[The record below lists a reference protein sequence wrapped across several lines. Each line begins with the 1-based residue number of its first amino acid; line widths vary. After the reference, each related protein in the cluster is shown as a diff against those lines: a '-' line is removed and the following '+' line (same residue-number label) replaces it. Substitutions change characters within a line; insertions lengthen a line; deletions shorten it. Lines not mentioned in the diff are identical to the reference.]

1 MEYYVYVYLDVTQ
14 RVDIKYCD
22 IFFEYRPIYIGK
34 GKNKRMYNHFNDC
47 KRYKNMFYNKLNKMI
62 NEENIPLVLK
72 LKSFEFE
79 KDALNFEKELI
90 KSIGT
95 IKVGG
100 LLYNTT
106 DGGIGFSGYQFTDDV
121 KEKMRLYSIENKLYL
136 NFPQN
141 QKGENHPMWGK
152 KHTADTKEKMSK
164 SRNLRV
170 TTDETKKKM
179 SDSHKGKKLSENTKN
194 KLRDINT
201 GKKLSEETKDKISNS
216 KKGKLSW
223 NHGKSKD
230 SIIQLDLNNNFLKE
244 WNSLIDIQNAGYQKS
259 NVINVCNGKR
269 KSHGGYKWIYKN
281 DFIDHYF

>member
-1 MEYYVYVYLDVTQ
+1 MEYYVYAYLDVSQ
-14 RVDIKYCD
+14 RLEMKYCD

-62 NEENIPLVLK
+62 REENMPLVLK
-72 LKSFEFE
+72 LKSFECE
-79 KDALNFEKELI
+79 ESALNFEKELI

-106 DGGIGFSGYQFTDDV
+106 DGGIGLSGYHFTDEV
-121 KEKMRLYSIENKLYL
+121 REKMRLYSIENKSHL
-136 NFPQN
+136 NFPKN

-152 KHTADTKEKMSK
+152 KHTMDSKEKMSK
-164 SRNLRV
+164 SRKIRV

-179 SDSHKGKKLSENTKN
+179 SDSQKGKKLSEETKN
-194 KLRDINT
+194 KLRDINI

-216 KKGKLSW
+216 KKGKPSW

-230 SIIQLDLNNNFLKE
+230 LIIQLDMNNNFIKE
-244 WNSLIDIQNAGYQKS
+244 WNSLIDIQKAGYQKS
-259 NVINVCNGKR
+259 NVVNVCNGKR
-269 KSHGGYKWIYKN
+269 KSHGGYKWIYKKDYN
-281 DFIDHYF
+281 